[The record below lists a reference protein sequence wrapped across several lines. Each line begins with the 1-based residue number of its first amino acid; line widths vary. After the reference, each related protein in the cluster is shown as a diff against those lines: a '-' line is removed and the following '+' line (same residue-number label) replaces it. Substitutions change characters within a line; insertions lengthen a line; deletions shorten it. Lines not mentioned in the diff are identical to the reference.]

1 MSNLLMNVA
10 FRANDVEIELQR
22 NTLNVSDANMLKVQ
36 KNNVTR
42 LKACSQY
49 TKASIETLEFIVKHS
64 SVSIDELMNFS
75 NVKSANR
82 MLTLANSL
90 ISTKQDNAQNRVVSA
105 LNDALK
111 SHNHAPFNVIHLKFG
126 GAEMM
131 LKSLLRV
138 RMMLGLLVRTD
149 KQDYKATINND
160 TLFDIVA

>member
-1 MSNLLMNVA
+1 MSNLLVNVA
-10 FRANDVEIELQR
+10 FRSSDVAIELER
-22 NTLNVSDANMLKVQ
+22 NALNVSDANMLKVL
-36 KNNVTR
+36 KNNATR

-105 LNDALK
+105 LNSALK
-111 SHNHAPFNVIHLKFG
+111 SYDAIPFSVIHLKFG

-138 RMMLGLLVRTD
+138 RMMLGLLVRVD
-149 KQDYKATINND
+149 NQDYKATINND
-160 TLFDIVA
+160 TTFKIV